1 MTEPR
6 GDRPPASDSDA
17 RPANEV
23 RYPTNHVLAIVGTPE
38 QLASIVDALTGNGFL
53 ESEVGVGCG
62 REAAERL
69 RVATGRTGLAG
80 LAIRLAERLG
90 VANDEMM
97 VKERYEQALRDGQ
110 YVVSV
115 HTPTDERKQ
124 LAARILEEHG
134 ASFVN
139 FLGRFSI
146 ETMDRST

>member
-6 GDRPPASDSDA
+6 NDRPAGSESDA
-17 RPANEV
+17 RPAADV
-23 RYPTNHVLAIVGTPE
+23 RYPTNHVLATVGTPE
-38 QLASIVDALTGNGFL
+38 QLASIVAALTGNGFL

-62 REAAERL
+62 DEAAERL
-69 RVATGRTGLAG
+69 REATGRRGLPG

-90 VANDEMM
+90 AADDEMM
-97 VKERYEQALRDGQ
+97 VKRRYEQALRDGQ

-115 HTPTDERKQ
+115 HTPTEDRKQ

-139 FLGRFSI
+139 FLGRFTI
-146 ETMDRST
+146 EAMDRSA